1 MPCKNERED
10 RLEVLK
16 QSKEF
21 NPVIEFDVN
30 SPMSS
35 QRTSQPQMN
44 SSRSNSDGPL
54 DLKMNTKVSSSQNMP
69 HTQ

>member
-1 MPCKNERED
+1 MVNQYQNLNFMPCKNERED

-35 QRTSQPQMN
+35 QRTS
-44 SSRSNSDGPL
+44 
-54 DLKMNTKVSSSQNMP
+54 
-69 HTQ
+69 